1 MAESDGMSATA
12 QDEEHDRI
20 QKAHDN
26 VAAWQKKYIGD
37 AGFSGGVRM
46 VVETQD
52 GIIASSERRFG
63 DPRASRI
70 IAAPLDKPA
79 VPSQVVRRTPEQ
91 KPVPNPVHITQPE
104 SWFRRFIN
112 YLWKGK
118 SS

>member
-1 MAESDGMSATA
+1 MGTPA
-12 QDEEHDRI
+12 QDEERDRI

-79 VPSQVVRRTPEQ
+79 VPSHIIQATP
-91 KPVPNPVHITQPE
+91 KPKPELTPAPVHITQPE
-104 SWFRRFIN
+104 SWLQRFVN

>member
-1 MAESDGMSATA
+1 MGTPA
-12 QDEEHDRI
+12 QDEERDRI

-79 VPSQVVRRTPEQ
+79 VPSKVVRATPEQ
-91 KPVPNPVHITQPE
+91 NPVPAPVHITQPE
-104 SWFRRFIN
+104 SWFRRFVN
-112 YLWKGK
+112 YLWKET

>member
-1 MAESDGMSATA
+1 MGTPA
-12 QDEEHDRI
+12 QDEERDRI

-26 VAAWQKKYIGD
+26 VAAWQEKYIGG

-70 IAAPLDKPA
+70 IAAPLDKPMA
-79 VPSQVVRRTPEQ
+79 A
-91 KPVPNPVHITQPE
+91 PVHITQPE
-104 SWFRRFIN
+104 SWLQRFVN